1 MLFLFPSRMSR
12 AHSAH
17 WSAAWAVFSRYLSEI
32 ERDGTARGGFAG
44 SRDVA
49 HDVHVYGK
57 VLMKS
62 RTGGDIDFE
71 CWAREVEQDGNKS
84 VLRRYVFKGTSV

>member
-1 MLFLFPSRMSR
+1 M
-12 AHSAH
+12 
-17 WSAAWAVFSRYLSEI
+17 SEI